1 MALAQQLPSTAP
13 QPFPAR
19 QGPSS
24 APLAPSTPTVS
35 GAAVI
40 PASVAAVLPAPLTL
54 DEVLRAARE
63 NPDVSASRLAL
74 SAARADILAADHAP
88 SPVLTA
94 KAASI
99 DLQNG
104 IGTGGL
110 ARKRVDSSVG
120 VDWTWERGGKR
131 AARTAAAERAAD
143 AARFDID
150 DVQLDQQL
158 VAGSAFYDLLG
169 AQERI
174 VEINAI
180 ERSASQLAGTATRR
194 VQAGDLPAQEAAR
207 TEVEAQR
214 SAVDL
219 RAAELDRDR
228 AQLVLARIL
237 GATAAV
243 RGRLAGTDWPVLGM
257 LPYGTAGEVD
267 LDTLI
272 ENRADIRAARA
283 RVASA
288 SASLDNAQ
296 AQRTADVTIGA
307 SLERYPTTSNRLLE
321 VRASIPLLFNYRAE
335 GEIGRALAVYTQ
347 TQENLDRARNDARL
361 ELQRLRAEAESNA
374 RRLQVFQR
382 DILGGAQKLADNAEL
397 AYRRGALSLTDLLDA
412 RRTLRATQ
420 LDAINARVDHAKAT
434 LAWRLRTQ
442 TSPTP

>member
-1 MALAQQLPSTAP
+1 MP
-13 QPFPAR
+13 
-19 QGPSS
+19 
-24 APLAPSTPTVS
+24 
-35 GAAVI
+35 AAV
-40 PASVAAVLPAPLTL
+40 AAALPAPLTL
-54 DEVLRAARE
+54 AEVLRAARE
-63 NPDVSASRLAL
+63 NPNVSAARLAL

-88 SPVLTA
+88 VPVLSA

-104 IGTGGL
+104 VGAGGIG
-110 ARKRVDSSVG
+110 RKRVDSSVG

-150 DVQLDQQL
+150 DAQLDQQL

-228 AQLVLARIL
+228 AQLVLAQIL
-237 GATAAV
+237 GAAAPV
-243 RGRLAGTDWPVLGM
+243 RGRIAGIDWPALG
-257 LPYGTAGEVD
+257 LPAYGTASEVD

-288 SASLDNAQ
+288 SAALDNAQ
-296 AQRTADVTIGA
+296 AQRSADVTVGV

-321 VRASIPLLFNYRAE
+321 VRASVPLLWNYRAE

-420 LDAINARVDHAKAT
+420 LDAINARVDHAKAA